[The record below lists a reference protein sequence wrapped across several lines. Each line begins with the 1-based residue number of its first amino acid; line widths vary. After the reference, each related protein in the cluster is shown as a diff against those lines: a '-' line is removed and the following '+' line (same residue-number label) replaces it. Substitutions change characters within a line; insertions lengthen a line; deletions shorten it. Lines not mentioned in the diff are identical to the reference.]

1 MLAEGGH
8 TRVGAGHLEGEA
20 EAEVGVITGGEVHAV
35 EAALLRGARLLA
47 LVIYRL
53 PSSTRPGVGGEE
65 TGD

>member
-1 MLAEGGH
+1 MLAQGGH

-53 PSSTRPGVGGEE
+53 QSSTRPGVGGEE